1 MVSIRDFQSFDVS
14 SILIT
19 CSICGKNW
27 YSIRS
32 HKPDSVGS
40 IPTPATNKIIF
51 MEEVEKVK
59 SQKSP
64 KSNSS
69 KMEILISTT
78 IRDLVRQ
85 VNELKI
91 QRDSIITIIK
101 DNSQFFLIYYN

>member
-1 MVSIRDFQSFDVS
+1 
-14 SILIT
+14 
-19 CSICGKNW
+19 
-27 YSIRS
+27 
-32 HKPDSVGS
+32 
-40 IPTPATNKIIF
+40 

-59 SQKSP
+59 SQKSI

-91 QRDSIITIIK
+91 QRDNIITIIK

>member
-1 MVSIRDFQSFDVS
+1 
-14 SILIT
+14 
-19 CSICGKNW
+19 
-27 YSIRS
+27 
-32 HKPDSVGS
+32 
-40 IPTPATNKIIF
+40 

-59 SQKSP
+59 SQKST

-91 QRDSIITIIK
+91 QRGDIITIIK

>member
-1 MVSIRDFQSFDVS
+1 
-14 SILIT
+14 
-19 CSICGKNW
+19 
-27 YSIRS
+27 
-32 HKPDSVGS
+32 
-40 IPTPATNKIIF
+40 

-59 SQKSP
+59 SQKST

-91 QRDSIITIIK
+91 QRDNIITIIK

>member
-1 MVSIRDFQSFDVS
+1 
-14 SILIT
+14 
-19 CSICGKNW
+19 
-27 YSIRS
+27 
-32 HKPDSVGS
+32 
-40 IPTPATNKIIF
+40 

-59 SQKSP
+59 PQKST

-91 QRDSIITIIK
+91 QRDNIITIIK

>member
-1 MVSIRDFQSFDVS
+1 
-14 SILIT
+14 
-19 CSICGKNW
+19 
-27 YSIRS
+27 
-32 HKPDSVGS
+32 
-40 IPTPATNKIIF
+40 

-59 SQKSP
+59 SQKST

-91 QRDSIITIIK
+91 QRDNIITIIK
-101 DNSQFFLIYYN
+101 DNNQFFLIYYN